1 MDVNGS
7 CALEDHFRG
16 INSFM
21 LVCFKLYFSIL
32 TSLDDSQVA
41 CKQLLCSSLALCFL
55 ENCNLVSYL
64 VDSCAAIFLTPSILL
79 PPVPSRKAN
88 LVTLWMRL

>member
-7 CALEDHFRG
+7 CALEDQFRG

-21 LVCFKLYFSIL
+21 LVCFKLYFFIL

-41 CKQLLCSSLALCFL
+41 CKQLLCSPLALCFL
-55 ENCNLVSYL
+55 ENYNLVSYL
-64 VDSCAAIFLTPSILL
+64 VDSCAAIFLTPSILP

-88 LVTLWMRL
+88 LVTLWMCL